1 MKTIKDIFGIRRE
14 ERCLALVLLA
24 IIVALNVLVI
34 CKYYELF
41 TPLSDNYWKLFI
53 NNFHI
58 SGFDPIT
65 LSVVSNW
72 HSGYTVFRHPLLAFF
87 MYVPYLINQALM
99 WLTGI
104 NCAVFIVA
112 TIQVACAFY
121 SGIFIYRIF
130 RHVVQC
136 SRVQSTLLTFFFFSL
151 AFVLVTSI
159 VPDHFVISMMLLL
172 LTLWVTGRKMLSGR
186 PMTKWQTFVLFV
198 LTAGTSL
205 NNGAKTFLA
214 ALFANGKRFFRPAFL
229 FLAVALPAALVW
241 ETGQVAYHKLVWP
254 GEMARKK
261 ARAERAEAQKK
272 RAQEAQLAQAKKD
285 TLQADSFLALAA
297 SHRISADSARVLRIT
312 ADSIRQGKHH
322 KAAPAAKKRS
332 AKLGVPIAKE
342 GYMSWTDISTS
353 RLWSIIEN
361 LFGESIQLHRDHL
374 LEDEFRSRP
383 MIIHYRSPLSYV
395 VEALVV
401 ALFVIGIWCGRR
413 SKFMWLCFSFFALD
427 MALHIGLGFGI
438 NEVYIMS
445 AHWIYVIP
453 IAAAFAL
460 KSAMQRW
467 GSKAFF
473 ALTLLTIYLWVY
485 NVSLIVTYLVS
496 DNFR

>member
-121 SGIFIYRIF
+121 SGIFSYRIF
-130 RHVVQC
+130 RQVVQC
-136 SRVQSTLLTFFFFSL
+136 SRAQSTLLTFFFFSL

-322 KAAPAAKKRS
+322 KAAPAKKRS

-485 NVSLIVTYLVS
+485 NVSLIVTYLVG
-496 DNFR
+496 

>member
-112 TIQVACAFY
+112 TIQVVCAFY
-121 SGIFIYRIF
+121 SGIFSYRIF

-136 SRVQSTLLTFFFFSL
+136 SRAQSTLLTFFFFSL

-322 KAAPAAKKRS
+322 KAAPAKKRS

-460 KSAMQRW
+460 KSAMQHW

-473 ALTLLTIYLWVY
+473 AFTLLTIYLWVY
-485 NVSLIVTYLVS
+485 NVSLIVTYLVG
-496 DNFR
+496 

>member
-34 CKYYELF
+34 CKYYYLF

-99 WLTGI
+99 WLTDI

-112 TIQVACAFY
+112 TIQVVCAFY
-121 SGIFIYRIF
+121 SGIFSYRIF
-130 RHVVQC
+130 RQVVQC
-136 SRVQSTLLTFFFFSL
+136 SRAQSTLLTFFFFSL

-322 KAAPAAKKRS
+322 KAAPAAKKRC

-342 GYMSWTDISTS
+342 GYMSWTNISTS

-485 NVSLIVTYLVS
+485 NVSLIVTYLVG
-496 DNFR
+496 

>member
-1 MKTIKDIFGIRRE
+1 MKTIKDIFCIRRK

-34 CKYYELF
+34 CKYYYLF

-99 WLTGI
+99 WLTDI

-112 TIQVACAFY
+112 TIQVVCAFY
-121 SGIFIYRIF
+121 SGIFSYRIF
-130 RHVVQC
+130 RQVVQC
-136 SRVQSTLLTFFFFSL
+136 SRAQSTLLTFFFFSL

-322 KAAPAAKKRS
+322 KAAPAAKKRC

-485 NVSLIVTYLVS
+485 NVSLIVTYLVG
-496 DNFR
+496 

>member
-34 CKYYELF
+34 CKYYYLF

-121 SGIFIYRIF
+121 SGIFSYRIF
-130 RHVVQC
+130 RQVVQC
-136 SRVQSTLLTFFFFSL
+136 SRAQSTLLTFFFFSL

-322 KAAPAAKKRS
+322 KAAPAKKRS
-332 AKLGVPIAKE
+332 AKMGVPIAKE

-395 VEALVV
+395 VEALVA

-485 NVSLIVTYLVS
+485 NVSLIVTYLVG
-496 DNFR
+496 

>member
-130 RHVVQC
+130 RQVVQC
-136 SRVQSTLLTFFFFSL
+136 SRAQSTLLTFFFFSL

-322 KAAPAAKKRS
+322 KAAPAKKRR

-353 RLWSIIEN
+353 RLWSIVEN

-383 MIIHYRSPLSYV
+383 MIIHYRSALSYG
-395 VEALVV
+395 VEVLVV
-401 ALFVIGIWCGRR
+401 ALFAIGIWCGRR

-485 NVSLIVTYLVS
+485 NVSLIVTYLVG
-496 DNFR
+496 

>member
-112 TIQVACAFY
+112 TIQVVCAFY
-121 SGIFIYRIF
+121 SGIFSYRIF

-136 SRVQSTLLTFFFFSL
+136 SRAQSTLLTFFFFSL

-322 KAAPAAKKRS
+322 KAAPAKKRS

-353 RLWSIIEN
+353 RLWSVVEN

-485 NVSLIVTYLVS
+485 NVSLIVTYLVG
-496 DNFR
+496 

>member
-1 MKTIKDIFGIRRE
+1 M
-14 ERCLALVLLA
+14 ALVLLA

-112 TIQVACAFY
+112 TIQVVCAFY

-130 RHVVQC
+130 RQVVQC
-136 SRVQSTLLTFFFFSL
+136 SRAQSTLLTFFFFSL

-297 SHRISADSARVLRIT
+297 SRRISADSARVLRIT
-312 ADSIRQGKHH
+312 ADSIRQDKHH
-322 KAAPAAKKRS
+322 KAAPAKKRS

-485 NVSLIVTYLVS
+485 NVSLIVTYLVG
-496 DNFR
+496 

>member
-1 MKTIKDIFGIRRE
+1 M
-14 ERCLALVLLA
+14 ALVLLA

-34 CKYYELF
+34 CKYYALF

-130 RHVVQC
+130 RQVVQC
-136 SRVQSTLLTFFFFSL
+136 SRAQSTLLTFFFFSL

-322 KAAPAAKKRS
+322 KAAPAKKRR

-383 MIIHYRSPLSYV
+383 MIIHYRSALSYV

-473 ALTLLTIYLWVY
+473 ALTLLTIYLWLY
-485 NVSLIVTYLVS
+485 NVSLIVTYLVG
-496 DNFR
+496 

>member
-112 TIQVACAFY
+112 TIQVVCAFY
-121 SGIFIYRIF
+121 SGIFIFRIF

-136 SRVQSTLLTFFFFSL
+136 SRAQSTLLTFFFFSL

-205 NNGAKTFLA
+205 NNGAKTFSA

-322 KAAPAAKKRS
+322 KAAPAAKKRC

-453 IAAAFAL
+453 IAVAFAL

-485 NVSLIVTYLVS
+485 NVSLIVTYLVG
-496 DNFR
+496 

>member
-112 TIQVACAFY
+112 TIQVVCAFY
-121 SGIFIYRIF
+121 SGIFSYRIF

-136 SRVQSTLLTFFFFSL
+136 SRAQSTLLTFFFFSL

-172 LTLWVTGRKMLSGR
+172 LTLWVTGIKMLSGR

-322 KAAPAAKKRS
+322 KAAPAKKRCS
-332 AKLGVPIAKE
+332 KLGVPIAKE

-401 ALFVIGIWCGRR
+401 VLFVIGIWCGRR

-467 GSKAFF
+467 DSKAFF

-485 NVSLIVTYLVS
+485 NVSLIVTYLVG
-496 DNFR
+496 

>member
-58 SGFDPIT
+58 SGFDSIT

-130 RHVVQC
+130 RQVVQC
-136 SRVQSTLLTFFFFSL
+136 SRAQSTLLTFFFFSL

-322 KAAPAAKKRS
+322 KAAPAKKRS

-485 NVSLIVTYLVS
+485 NVSLIVTYLVG
-496 DNFR
+496 

>member
-1 MKTIKDIFGIRRE
+1 MKTIKDIFCIRRE
-14 ERCLALVLLA
+14 ECCLALVLLA

-112 TIQVACAFY
+112 TIQVVCAFY
-121 SGIFIYRIF
+121 SGIFSYRIF
-130 RHVVQC
+130 RQVVQC
-136 SRVQSTLLTFFFFSL
+136 SRAQSTLLTFFFFSL

-205 NNGAKTFLA
+205 NNGVKTFLA

-297 SHRISADSARVLRIT
+297 SRRISADSARVLRIT

-401 ALFVIGIWCGRR
+401 ALFVVGIWCGRR

-485 NVSLIVTYLVS
+485 NVSLIVTYLVG
-496 DNFR
+496 

>member
-1 MKTIKDIFGIRRE
+1 
-14 ERCLALVLLA
+14 
-24 IIVALNVLVI
+24 
-34 CKYYELF
+34 
-41 TPLSDNYWKLFI
+41 
-53 NNFHI
+53 
-58 SGFDPIT
+58 
-65 LSVVSNW
+65 
-72 HSGYTVFRHPLLAFF
+72 
-87 MYVPYLINQALM
+87 
-99 WLTGI
+99 
-104 NCAVFIVA
+104 
-112 TIQVACAFY
+112 
-121 SGIFIYRIF
+121 
-130 RHVVQC
+130 
-136 SRVQSTLLTFFFFSL
+136 
-151 AFVLVTSI
+151 
-159 VPDHFVISMMLLL
+159 
-172 LTLWVTGRKMLSGR
+172 
-186 PMTKWQTFVLFV
+186 MTKWQTFVLFV

-322 KAAPAAKKRS
+322 KAAPAKKRS

-485 NVSLIVTYLVS
+485 NVSLIVTYLVG
-496 DNFR
+496 

>member
-34 CKYYELF
+34 CKYYYLF

-112 TIQVACAFY
+112 TIQVVCAFY
-121 SGIFIYRIF
+121 SGIFSYRIF
-130 RHVVQC
+130 RQVVQC
-136 SRVQSTLLTFFFFSL
+136 SRAQSTLLTFFFFSL

-322 KAAPAAKKRS
+322 KAAPAKKRS

-353 RLWSIIEN
+353 RLWSVIEN

-445 AHWIYVIP
+445 AHWIYIIP

-467 GSKAFF
+467 DSKAFF

-485 NVSLIVTYLVS
+485 NVSLIVTYLVG
-496 DNFR
+496 

>member
-112 TIQVACAFY
+112 TIQVVCAFY
-121 SGIFIYRIF
+121 SGIFSYRIF

-136 SRVQSTLLTFFFFSL
+136 SRAQSTLLTFFFFSL

-322 KAAPAAKKRS
+322 KAAPAKKRS

-485 NVSLIVTYLVS
+485 NVSLIVTYLVG
-496 DNFR
+496 

>member
-1 MKTIKDIFGIRRE
+1 MKTIKDIFCIRRE

-34 CKYYELF
+34 CKYYYLF

-136 SRVQSTLLTFFFFSL
+136 SRAQSTLLTFFFFSL

-272 RAQEAQLAQAKKD
+272 RAQEARLAQAKKD

-297 SHRISADSARVLRIT
+297 SPRISADSARVLRIT

-395 VEALVV
+395 VEVLVV

-485 NVSLIVTYLVS
+485 NVSLIVTYLVG
-496 DNFR
+496 

>member
-1 MKTIKDIFGIRRE
+1 MKTIKDIFCIRSE

-72 HSGYTVFRHPLLAFF
+72 HSGYTVFRHPMLAFF

-112 TIQVACAFY
+112 TIQVFCAFY

-130 RHVVQC
+130 RQVVQC
-136 SRVQSTLLTFFFFSL
+136 SRAQSTLLTFFFFSL

-272 RAQEAQLAQAKKD
+272 RAQEARLAQAKKD
-285 TLQADSFLALAA
+285 TLQADSFLALAT

-322 KAAPAAKKRS
+322 KAAPAKKRS

-374 LEDEFRSRP
+374 LEDEFRSIP
-383 MIIHYRSPLSYV
+383 MIIQYRSPLSYV

>member
-1 MKTIKDIFGIRRE
+1 MKTIKDIFCIRRE

-34 CKYYELF
+34 CKYYYLF

-136 SRVQSTLLTFFFFSL
+136 SRAQSTLLTFFFFSL

-172 LTLWVTGRKMLSGR
+172 LTLWVTGIKMLSGR

-214 ALFANGKRFFRPAFL
+214 ALFANGKRFFHPAFL

-261 ARAERAEAQKK
+261 ARAERAETQKK

-322 KAAPAAKKRS
+322 KAAPVAKKRS

-401 ALFVIGIWCGRR
+401 VLFVIGIWCGRR

-485 NVSLIVTYLVS
+485 NVSLIVTYLVG
-496 DNFR
+496 

>member
-130 RHVVQC
+130 RQVVQC
-136 SRVQSTLLTFFFFSL
+136 SRAQSTLLTFFFFSL

-322 KAAPAAKKRS
+322 KAAPAKKRS

-467 GSKAFF
+467 DSKAFF

-485 NVSLIVTYLVS
+485 NVSLIVTYLVG
-496 DNFR
+496 

>member
-130 RHVVQC
+130 RQVVQC
-136 SRVQSTLLTFFFFSL
+136 SRAQSTLLTFFFFSL

-322 KAAPAAKKRS
+322 KAAPAKKRS

-485 NVSLIVTYLVS
+485 NVSLIVTYLVG
-496 DNFR
+496 

>member
-1 MKTIKDIFGIRRE
+1 
-14 ERCLALVLLA
+14 
-24 IIVALNVLVI
+24 
-34 CKYYELF
+34 
-41 TPLSDNYWKLFI
+41 
-53 NNFHI
+53 
-58 SGFDPIT
+58 
-65 LSVVSNW
+65 
-72 HSGYTVFRHPLLAFF
+72 
-87 MYVPYLINQALM
+87 
-99 WLTGI
+99 
-104 NCAVFIVA
+104 
-112 TIQVACAFY
+112 
-121 SGIFIYRIF
+121 
-130 RHVVQC
+130 
-136 SRVQSTLLTFFFFSL
+136 
-151 AFVLVTSI
+151 
-159 VPDHFVISMMLLL
+159 
-172 LTLWVTGRKMLSGR
+172 MLSGR

-214 ALFANGKRFFRPAFL
+214 ALFAHGKSFFRPAFL
-229 FLAVALPAALVW
+229 FLAVAPPTALVW
-241 ETGQVAYHKLVWP
+241 ETGQVAYHELVWP

-297 SHRISADSARVLRIT
+297 SPRISADSARVLRIT

-322 KAAPAAKKRS
+322 KAAPAKKRR

-383 MIIHYRSPLSYV
+383 MIIHYRSALSYV

-473 ALTLLTIYLWVY
+473 ALTLLTIYLWLY
-485 NVSLIVTYLVS
+485 NVSLIVTYLVG
-496 DNFR
+496 

>member
-1 MKTIKDIFGIRRE
+1 MKTIKDIFCIRRE

-87 MYVPYLINQALM
+87 MYMPYLINQALM

-112 TIQVACAFY
+112 TIQVVCAFY

-130 RHVVQC
+130 RQVVQC
-136 SRVQSTLLTFFFFSL
+136 SRAQSTLLTFFFFSL

-214 ALFANGKRFFRPAFL
+214 ALFANGKRFS
-229 FLAVALPAALVW
+229 VLP
-241 ETGQVAYHKLVWP
+241 
-254 GEMARKK
+254 
-261 ARAERAEAQKK
+261 
-272 RAQEAQLAQAKKD
+272 
-285 TLQADSFLALAA
+285 SC
-297 SHRISADSARVLRIT
+297 S
-312 ADSIRQGKHH
+312 
-322 KAAPAAKKRS
+322 
-332 AKLGVPIAKE
+332 
-342 GYMSWTDISTS
+342 
-353 RLWSIIEN
+353 
-361 LFGESIQLHRDHL
+361 
-374 LEDEFRSRP
+374 
-383 MIIHYRSPLSYV
+383 
-395 VEALVV
+395 
-401 ALFVIGIWCGRR
+401 
-413 SKFMWLCFSFFALD
+413 
-427 MALHIGLGFGI
+427 
-438 NEVYIMS
+438 
-445 AHWIYVIP
+445 
-453 IAAAFAL
+453 
-460 KSAMQRW
+460 
-467 GSKAFF
+467 
-473 ALTLLTIYLWVY
+473 
-485 NVSLIVTYLVS
+485 
-496 DNFR
+496 

>member
-112 TIQVACAFY
+112 TIQVVCAFY
-121 SGIFIYRIF
+121 SGIFSYRIF
-130 RHVVQC
+130 RQVVQC
-136 SRVQSTLLTFFFFSL
+136 SRAQSTLLTFFFFSL

-272 RAQEAQLAQAKKD
+272 RAQEARLAQAKKD

-322 KAAPAAKKRS
+322 QAAPAKKRCS
-332 AKLGVPIAKE
+332 KLGVPIAKE

-353 RLWSIIEN
+353 RLWSVIEN

-401 ALFVIGIWCGRR
+401 VLFVIGIWCGRR

-485 NVSLIVTYLVS
+485 NVSLIVTYLVG
-496 DNFR
+496 

>member
-1 MKTIKDIFGIRRE
+1 M
-14 ERCLALVLLA
+14 ALVLLA

-87 MYVPYLINQALM
+87 MYMPYLINQALM

-130 RHVVQC
+130 RQVVQC
-136 SRVQSTLLTFFFFSL
+136 SRAQSTLLTFFFFSL

-312 ADSIRQGKHH
+312 ADRIRQGKHH
-322 KAAPAAKKRS
+322 KAAPAKKRR

-383 MIIHYRSPLSYV
+383 MIIHYRSALSYV

-473 ALTLLTIYLWVY
+473 ALTLLTIYLWLY
-485 NVSLIVTYLVS
+485 NVSLIVTYLVG
-496 DNFR
+496 

>member
-1 MKTIKDIFGIRRE
+1 
-14 ERCLALVLLA
+14 
-24 IIVALNVLVI
+24 
-34 CKYYELF
+34 
-41 TPLSDNYWKLFI
+41 
-53 NNFHI
+53 
-58 SGFDPIT
+58 
-65 LSVVSNW
+65 
-72 HSGYTVFRHPLLAFF
+72 
-87 MYVPYLINQALM
+87 M

-130 RHVVQC
+130 RQVVQC
-136 SRVQSTLLTFFFFSL
+136 SRAQSTLLTFFFFSL

-485 NVSLIVTYLVS
+485 NVSLIVTYLVG
-496 DNFR
+496 

>member
-1 MKTIKDIFGIRRE
+1 MKTIKDIFCIRRE

-34 CKYYELF
+34 CKYYYLF

-130 RHVVQC
+130 RQVVQC
-136 SRVQSTLLTFFFFSL
+136 SRAQSTLLTFFFFSL

-229 FLAVALPAALVW
+229 FLAVALPAAIVW

-322 KAAPAAKKRS
+322 KAAPAKKHS

-485 NVSLIVTYLVS
+485 NVSLIVTYLVG
-496 DNFR
+496 

>member
-130 RHVVQC
+130 RQVVQC
-136 SRVQSTLLTFFFFSL
+136 SRAQSTLLTFFFFSL

-485 NVSLIVTYLVS
+485 NVSLIVTYLVG
-496 DNFR
+496 

>member
-34 CKYYELF
+34 CKYYYLF

-112 TIQVACAFY
+112 TIQVVCAFY
-121 SGIFIYRIF
+121 SGIFSYRIF
-130 RHVVQC
+130 RQVVQC
-136 SRVQSTLLTFFFFSL
+136 SRAQSTLLTFFFFSL

-159 VPDHFVISMMLLL
+159 VPDHFVISMMLHL

-322 KAAPAAKKRS
+322 KAAPAKKRCS
-332 AKLGVPIAKE
+332 KLGVPIAKE

-485 NVSLIVTYLVS
+485 NVSLIVTYLVG
-496 DNFR
+496 

>member
-1 MKTIKDIFGIRRE
+1 M
-14 ERCLALVLLA
+14 ALVLLA

-34 CKYYELF
+34 CKYYYLF

-112 TIQVACAFY
+112 TIQVVCAFY

-130 RHVVQC
+130 RQVVLC
-136 SRVQSTLLTFFFFSL
+136 SRAQSTLLTFFFFSL

-297 SHRISADSARVLRIT
+297 SHCISADSARVLRIT

-322 KAAPAAKKRS
+322 KAAPAAKKRC

-383 MIIHYRSPLSYV
+383 MIIHYRSALSYV
-395 VEALVV
+395 VEVLVV

-467 GSKAFF
+467 ASKAFF

-485 NVSLIVTYLVS
+485 NVSLIVTYLVG
-496 DNFR
+496 

>member
-112 TIQVACAFY
+112 TIQVVCAFY
-121 SGIFIYRIF
+121 SGIFSYRIF
-130 RHVVQC
+130 RQVVQC
-136 SRVQSTLLTFFFFSL
+136 SRAQSTLLTFFFFSL

-272 RAQEAQLAQAKKD
+272 RAQEARLAQAKKD

-322 KAAPAAKKRS
+322 KAAPAKKRCS
-332 AKLGVPIAKE
+332 KLGVPIAKE

-353 RLWSIIEN
+353 RLWSVIEN

-485 NVSLIVTYLVS
+485 NVSLIVTYLVG
-496 DNFR
+496 

>member
-112 TIQVACAFY
+112 TIQVTCAFY

-130 RHVVQC
+130 RQVVQC
-136 SRVQSTLLTFFFFSL
+136 SRAQSTLLTFFFFSL

-205 NNGAKTFLA
+205 NNGVKTFLA

-322 KAAPAAKKRS
+322 KAAPAAKKRC

-374 LEDEFRSRP
+374 LEDEFRNRP

-485 NVSLIVTYLVS
+485 NVSLIVTYLVG
-496 DNFR
+496 

>member
-130 RHVVQC
+130 RQVVQC
-136 SRVQSTLLTFFFFSL
+136 SRAQSTLLTFFFFSL

-214 ALFANGKRFFRPAFL
+214 ALFANGKRFFRPAYL

-285 TLQADSFLALAA
+285 TLQTDSFLALAA

-322 KAAPAAKKRS
+322 KAAPAKKRS

-453 IAAAFAL
+453 IVAAFAL

-485 NVSLIVTYLVS
+485 NVSLIVTYLVG
-496 DNFR
+496 

>member
-99 WLTGI
+99 WLTDI

-112 TIQVACAFY
+112 TIQVVCAFY
-121 SGIFIYRIF
+121 SGIFSYRIF
-130 RHVVQC
+130 RQVVQC
-136 SRVQSTLLTFFFFSL
+136 SRAQSTLLTFFFFSL

-322 KAAPAAKKRS
+322 KAAPAAKKRC

-485 NVSLIVTYLVS
+485 NVSLIVTYLVG
-496 DNFR
+496 

>member
-34 CKYYELF
+34 CKYYYLF

-112 TIQVACAFY
+112 TIQVVCAFY
-121 SGIFIYRIF
+121 SGIFSYRIF
-130 RHVVQC
+130 RQVVQC
-136 SRVQSTLLTFFFFSL
+136 SRAQSTLLTFFFFSL

-322 KAAPAAKKRS
+322 KAAPAKKRS

-485 NVSLIVTYLVS
+485 NVSLIVTYLVG
-496 DNFR
+496 

>member
-34 CKYYELF
+34 CKYYYLF

-130 RHVVQC
+130 RQVVQC
-136 SRVQSTLLTFFFFSL
+136 SRAQSTLLTFFFFSL

-322 KAAPAAKKRS
+322 KAAPTKKRS

-353 RLWSIIEN
+353 RLWSVIEN

-485 NVSLIVTYLVS
+485 NVSLIVTYLVG
-496 DNFR
+496 

>member
-34 CKYYELF
+34 CKYYYLF

-130 RHVVQC
+130 RHVVQR
-136 SRVQSTLLTFFFFSL
+136 SRAQSTLLTFFFFSL

-172 LTLWVTGRKMLSGR
+172 LTLWVTGRKILSGR

-322 KAAPAAKKRS
+322 KAAPAKKRCS
-332 AKLGVPIAKE
+332 KLGVPIAKE

-485 NVSLIVTYLVS
+485 NVSLIVTYLVG
-496 DNFR
+496 

>member
-1 MKTIKDIFGIRRE
+1 MKTIKDIFCIRSE

-72 HSGYTVFRHPLLAFF
+72 HSGYTVFRHPMLAFF

-112 TIQVACAFY
+112 TIQVFCAFY

-130 RHVVQC
+130 RQVVQC
-136 SRVQSTLLTFFFFSL
+136 SRAQSTLLTFFFFSL

-272 RAQEAQLAQAKKD
+272 RAQEARLAQAKKD
-285 TLQADSFLALAA
+285 TLQADSFLALAT

-322 KAAPAAKKRS
+322 KAAPAKKRS

>member
-34 CKYYELF
+34 CKYYYLF

-112 TIQVACAFY
+112 TIQVVCAFY
-121 SGIFIYRIF
+121 SGIFSYRIF
-130 RHVVQC
+130 RQVVQC
-136 SRVQSTLLTFFFFSL
+136 SRAQSTLLTFFFFSL

-322 KAAPAAKKRS
+322 KAAPAKKRCS
-332 AKLGVPIAKE
+332 KLGVPIAKE

-485 NVSLIVTYLVS
+485 NVSLIVTYLVG
-496 DNFR
+496 

>member
-1 MKTIKDIFGIRRE
+1 
-14 ERCLALVLLA
+14 
-24 IIVALNVLVI
+24 
-34 CKYYELF
+34 
-41 TPLSDNYWKLFI
+41 
-53 NNFHI
+53 
-58 SGFDPIT
+58 
-65 LSVVSNW
+65 
-72 HSGYTVFRHPLLAFF
+72 

-112 TIQVACAFY
+112 TIQVVCAFY

-130 RHVVQC
+130 RQVVQC
-136 SRVQSTLLTFFFFSL
+136 SRAQSTLLTFFFFSL

-322 KAAPAAKKRS
+322 KAAPAKKRS

-401 ALFVIGIWCGRR
+401 VLFVIGIWCGRR

-460 KSAMQRW
+460 KSTMQRW

-485 NVSLIVTYLVS
+485 NVSLIVTYLVG
-496 DNFR
+496 